1 MARKEEWEEKEEKE
15 EEEEE
20 EEEKED
26 DDDDDYDDYDEEERS
41 KRAVCSNGGG
51 LYGGREARTTL
62 RSSTTIS
69 ISSRHQIR
77 LVAQEPSAYSKLG

>member
-1 MARKEEWEEKEEKE
+1 MAGVAAGSNEKARVCERVEARRS
-15 EEEEE
+15 
-20 EEEKED
+20 ED
-26 DDDDDYDDYDEEERS
+26 GVEG
-41 KRAVCSNGGG
+41 ANGGG